1 MIQILKEFFPFVNP
15 IYLPIST
22 RGIIQSK
29 LFNYKENTV
38 TANNDYYNNTA
49 NLGNTEG
56 NEDNLKKSPHLFGE
70 DKQSDS
76 SLEDN
81 VVVGK
86 ESKNSMNTFL
96 NRKRRKFGNIHDHL
110 LMIGLLTHG
119 KRNIDLVQQL
129 WLDSKTPQE
138 IRHRIKNLSCLKAS
152 ENVIKK
158 WKNMN
163 DTILSK
169 QEFYFFLKG
178 IQWFGIKKKW
188 NVISRY
194 FLPERSSEYLE
205 E

>member
-1 MIQILKEFFPFVNP
+1 MTQILKEFFPFVNP

-22 RGIIQSK
+22 RGVIHTKI
-29 LFNYKENTV
+29 FNKDNTI
-38 TANNDYYNNTA
+38 TANNDHDNITI
-49 NLGNTEG
+49 NLVNTEG
-56 NEDNLKKSPHLFGE
+56 NEDNLKKSPHMFGE

-76 SLEDN
+76 GLEDN
-81 VVVGK
+81 MVV
-86 ESKNSMNTFL
+86 SKDSTNCLNTFL
-96 NRKRRKFGNIHDHL
+96 NKKRRKFDNIHDHL
-110 LMIGLLTHG
+110 LIIGLLTHG
-119 KRNIDLVQQL
+119 KRNVDMVQQL

-163 DTILSK
+163 DTVLSK
-169 QEFYFFLKG
+169 QEFFLFLKG
-178 IQWFGIKKKW
+178 VQWFGIKKKW
-188 NVISRY
+188 NAISRY